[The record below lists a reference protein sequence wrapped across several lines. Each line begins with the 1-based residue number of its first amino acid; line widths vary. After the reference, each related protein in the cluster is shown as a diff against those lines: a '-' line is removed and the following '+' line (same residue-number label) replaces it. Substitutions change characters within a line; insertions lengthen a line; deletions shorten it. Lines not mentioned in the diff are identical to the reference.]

1 VRISLTAIDWLPMR
15 KLGDVEEARVVMTE
29 ATEWGLWRWLLEKGR
44 VQEIADRATDALAKA
59 DEKVKSGWSAELKTA
74 YTELLDQE
82 KPQRGRRKQ
91 NGENNRI
98 ADDVKLTAKRVKEA
112 YDRGQR
118 ARVDAENTFAEAD
131 RRLSADLA
139 RVGCQKALTSYD
151 LRERAIRTAEAARC
165 A

>member
-1 VRISLTAIDWLPMR
+1 MR
-15 KLGDVEEARVVMTE
+15 KLSDVEQARVVMTE

-59 DEKVKSGWSAELKTA
+59 DEKVKAGWSAELKTA

-82 KPQRGRRKQ
+82 KPQRGRRRKGD
-91 NGENNRI
+91 GENNRI
-98 ADDVKLTAKRVKEA
+98 AEDVRLTAKRVKEA

-118 ARVDAENTFAEAD
+118 ARVDAETTFAEAD
-131 RRLSADLA
+131 RRMSTDLA
-139 RVGCQKALTSYD
+139 RLGCQKALTSYD
-151 LRERAIRTAEAARC
+151 LRERAIRTAELARC